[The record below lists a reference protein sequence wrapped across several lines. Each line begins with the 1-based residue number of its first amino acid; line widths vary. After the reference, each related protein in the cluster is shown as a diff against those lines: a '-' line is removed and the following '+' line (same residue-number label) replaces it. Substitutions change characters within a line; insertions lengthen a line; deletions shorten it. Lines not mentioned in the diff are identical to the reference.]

1 MFVPQPKVIKRE
13 HKELKTL
20 RGGLCA
26 GHNLHSLSSVIATFP
41 SVMRSTTF
49 LSSSSFFS
57 PLSDNMLCL
66 LVLFHCFVLKLCVLY
81 AQFITPGICCSE
93 WHQPGNVTW
102 QFIGQRN
109 HYSFPFLSFCN
120 RRCSLQKKAPSL
132 FSGILLL
139 CSHLTLTIAP
149 ITTQK
154 CYRAYVGSTELNQ
167 EEGSDLV

>member
-1 MFVPQPKVIKRE
+1 MCWSQPPFPQLCHRNIPVSCEEHNVSQFQLFRE
-13 HKELKTL
+13 
-20 RGGLCA
+20 
-26 GHNLHSLSSVIATFP
+26 S
-41 SVMRSTTF
+41 
-49 LSSSSFFS
+49 FS

-109 HYSFPFLSFCN
+109 HYSFPFFSFCN